1 MPNKSGIAKGYL
13 HGFSSEEQKR
23 LYEQARFFESSV
35 FGNVDFTHAHQ
46 LIEIGSGV
54 GAQTEILLE
63 RFPKLHIDCIDA
75 SEEQIN
81 TANKNLSKRPE
92 FKGRF
97 QIHQADAMKLP
108 FSDGSFDAAFICWL
122 LEHVQNPVDILK
134 EAHRV
139 LKINGTIFCNEVLN
153 ATFYM
158 HPYSPATQ
166 KYWFEF
172 NDHQWN
178 LKGDPFVGGKLA
190 NLLLKAGF
198 QEITTSVITHHYD
211 HRTPKKRADFLEYWN
226 SLLLSGAPALITAGK
241 VTQEIVDEMSNEFS
255 RLKKDPDAVIFY
267 SWIQAQAKAL

>member
-1 MPNKSGIAKGYL
+1 MTKSGIAKGYL

-23 LYEQARFFESSV
+23 LYEQARFFENSV
-35 FGNVDFTHAHQ
+35 FKNVDFSKARN

-54 GAQTEILLE
+54 GAQTEIMLE
-63 RFPKLHIDCIDA
+63 RFPQVTIECIDA
-75 SEEQIN
+75 SAEQIK
-81 TANKNLSKRPE
+81 AAEKNLARRKE
-92 FKGRF
+92 FEGRYHI
-97 QIHQADAMKLP
+97 QKADALHLP
-108 FSDGSFDAAFICWL
+108 FADDSFDGAFICWL
-122 LEHVQNPVDILK
+122 LEHVQNPVEILK

-139 LKINGTIFCNEVLN
+139 LKLNGTIFCNEVLN

-166 KYWFEF
+166 KFWFEF

-190 NLLLKAGF
+190 NYLLKAGF

-211 HRTPKKRADFLEYWN
+211 HRTPKKRASFLEYWN
-226 SLLLSGAPALITAGK
+226 ALLLSGAPALIEAGK
-241 VTQEIVDEMSNEFS
+241 VTQEIVDEMSAEFA
-255 RLKKDPDAVIFY
+255 RLKDDPDSVIFY

>member
-1 MPNKSGIAKGYL
+1 MPKTGMAKGYL

-23 LYEQARFFESSV
+23 LYDQARFFESSV
-35 FGNVDFTHAHQ
+35 FKNVDFSKAKN

-63 RFPKLHIDCIDA
+63 RFPDLAIECIDA
-75 SEEQIN
+75 SNDQIA
-81 TANKNLSKRPE
+81 TAKKNLARRPE
-92 FKGRF
+92 FEGRYHI
-97 QIHQADAMKLP
+97 QNADAMKLP
-108 FSDGSFDAAFICWL
+108 FQDGHFDAAFICWL

-134 EAHRV
+134 EAHRA
-139 LKINGTIFCNEVLN
+139 LKLNGTIFCNEVLN

-198 QEITTSVITHHYD
+198 QEIQTSVITHHYD
-211 HRTPKKRADFLEYWN
+211 HRTPKKRAAFLEYWN
-226 SLLLSGAPALITAGK
+226 SLLLSGAPALIEAGK
-241 VTQEIVDEMSNEFS
+241 VTEEVVNEMSAEFS
-255 RLKKDPDAVIFY
+255 RLKDDPDSVIFY

>member
-1 MPNKSGIAKGYL
+1 MSKSGIAKGYL

-35 FGNVDFTHAHQ
+35 FKHVDFSNAKNI
-46 LIEIGSGV
+46 IEIGSGV

-63 RFPKLHIDCIDA
+63 RFPKATIECIDA
-75 SEEQIN
+75 SSEQIS
-81 TANKNLSKRPE
+81 TAKKNLTRRPE
-92 FKGRF
+92 FKDRYHI
-97 QIHQADAMKLP
+97 QKADALALP
-108 FSDGSFDAAFICWL
+108 FKNGQFDGAFICWL

-139 LKINGTIFCNEVLN
+139 LKLNGTIFCNEVLN

-166 KYWFEF
+166 KFWFEF
-172 NDHQWN
+172 NDHQWS

-190 NLLLKAGF
+190 NYLLKAGF

-211 HRTPKKRADFLEYWN
+211 HRTPKKRAAFLEYWN
-226 SLLLSGAPALITAGK
+226 SLLLSGAPALLKAGK
-241 VTQEIVDEMSNEFS
+241 VTPEVVAEMSEEFS
-255 RLKKDPDAVIFY
+255 RLKVDPDSVIFY